1 MSNKIINVEQ
11 SEYWNEKSGPKW
23 VRIDDSMNER
33 FSGLTDELFHRSKI
47 VQNDRVLDVGCGG
60 GETSFRASR
69 SVGSS
74 GYVLGAD
81 ISETLLTF
89 ARNKFSHIENLEFNT
104 CDAQNYKFK
113 VGSFDKVISR
123 FGMMFFE
130 NPIEAFKN
138 IHLSMKRGG
147 SLDFVCWADMKDN
160 EFFIEGSEIV
170 TRYTNKD
177 LPPTTREPGAFA
189 FSDKKYIREILD
201 LSGFREIKIDTV
213 VSSISTRDTPEKD
226 AEMLLSIGPRAKLY
240 SGSNLSDGKMSAIKN
255 EVLELCKKRQVNH
268 EIKYN
273 APLHFVKAT
282 K

>member
-1 MSNKIINVEQ
+1 MSKTIINVEQ
-11 SEYWNEKSGPKW
+11 SEYWNEKSGHKW
-23 VRIDDSMNER
+23 VKIDDAINER
-33 FSGLTDELFHRSKI
+33 FSVLTDELFFRSKI
-47 VQNDRVLDVGCGG
+47 VQNNRVLDVGCGG
-60 GETSFRASR
+60 GETSFRASQ

-89 ARNKFSHIENLEFNT
+89 ARNKFSTIENLEFNT
-104 CDAQNYKFK
+104 CDAQNYEFK

-123 FGMMFFE
+123 FGIMFFE
-130 NPIEAFKN
+130 DPIEAFKN
-138 IHLSMKRGG
+138 IHLSMKAGG

-170 TRYTNKD
+170 TSYTNKN
-177 LPPTTREPGAFA
+177 LPLTTREPGAFA
-189 FSDKKYIREILD
+189 FSDKKYIWEILD

-213 VSSISTRDTPEKD
+213 SSSITTGDTPEKD
-226 AEMLLSIGPRAKLY
+226 VEILLSIGPRAKLY
-240 SGSNLSDGKMSAIKN
+240 SGSNLSDEKMSAIKSKM
-255 EVLELCKKRQVNH
+255 LELCKKRRVNH

-273 APLHFVKAT
+273 AALHYVKAT

>member
-1 MSNKIINVEQ
+1 MSKTIKNIEQ

-23 VRIDDSMNER
+23 VKIDDAMNER
-33 FSGLTDELFHRSKI
+33 FSVLTDELFFRSKI

-60 GETSFRASR
+60 GETSFRASQY
-69 SVGSS
+69 VGSN

-89 ARNKFSHIENLEFNT
+89 ARNKFSNIENLEFNT

-138 IHLSMKRGG
+138 IHLSMKIGG
-147 SLDFVCWADMKDN
+147 SLDFVCWADMNGN

-170 TRYTNKD
+170 TSYTNKN

-189 FSDKKYIREILD
+189 FSDKKYIWEILD

-213 VSSISTRDTPEKD
+213 SSSISTRDTPEKD
-226 AEMLLSIGPRAKLY
+226 VEILLSIGPRAKLY
-240 SGSNLSDGKMSAIKN
+240 SGSNLSDKEMSAIKSK
-255 EVLELCKKRQVNH
+255 VLELCKKRRVNH

-273 APLHFVKAT
+273 AALHYIKAT

>member
-89 ARNKFSHIENLEFNT
+89 ARNKFSNIENLEFNT

-138 IHLSMKRGG
+138 IHLSIF
-147 SLDFVCWADMKDN
+147 LTLVEENTADN
-160 EFFIEGSEIV
+160 
-170 TRYTNKD
+170 
-177 LPPTTREPGAFA
+177 
-189 FSDKKYIREILD
+189 FS
-201 LSGFREIKIDTV
+201 
-213 VSSISTRDTPEKD
+213 
-226 AEMLLSIGPRAKLY
+226 
-240 SGSNLSDGKMSAIKN
+240 
-255 EVLELCKKRQVNH
+255 
-268 EIKYN
+268 
-273 APLHFVKAT
+273 
-282 K
+282 